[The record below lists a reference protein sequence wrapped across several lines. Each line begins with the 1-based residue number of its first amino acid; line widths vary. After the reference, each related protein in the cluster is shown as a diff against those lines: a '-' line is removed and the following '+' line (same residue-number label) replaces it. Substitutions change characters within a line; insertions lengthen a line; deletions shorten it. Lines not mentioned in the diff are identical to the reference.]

1 MIKIFIFFVS
11 FTYAQ
16 SIDVTFRYVEIPSDN
31 FLRVFVPGTM
41 PTGSNNDWG
50 PNSNGFI
57 SPDAPSQMI
66 YNEATDSY
74 EKSYNLDVNEQYLY
88 KIHFHHNSSG
98 TNNSWISD
106 PLNPEVTDDEWNNS
120 ILNVTDPLF
129 FQPARHMNENNYVDG
144 FSIGIFSSSTVDSIL
159 YCIGDDTLN
168 GTSYYQENGIFH
180 LPFNPPQ
187 SLYDPLWIQASIEGQ
202 LFEVYNVGSVDV
214 VEEPLPDGVE
224 MGPNWMD
231 DTMVL
236 ALYAPAQPLIKVIV
250 TSPGNS
256 GDDSDAIIMNK
267 DPELED
273 TWWIELDLPEGQ
285 YEYEYLLINGNR
297 IADPLSRR
305 LSNGRTLIEIG
316 PGGVSTADDYN
327 WQSSSYVRP
336 SLDTLVIYELH
347 VDDFAAQGNG
357 QGQFS
362 DVISRLDHLK
372 SVGVNAIELLPITDF
387 PGTHSWGYDPH
398 LISAV
403 ESRYGSPADL
413 KLLVDEAHMKG
424 IAVIVDLVWNH
435 IRSSSPVWEIQPDY
449 SLNPYIKYHTELNPN
464 ETEGSWG
471 MLDWDH
477 FNSKTVEYINK
488 VNRIWIDEYKV
499 DGFRFDATRMMG
511 WDINQP
517 EYGFPAWTAA
527 ISNID
532 STIYQIAE
540 HLPADPWLIENTNM
554 TSAWHDSFHDVIL
567 SDAHGQFN
575 SATTFMRQVVQLH
588 EYSNVGNNYNDRK
601 QAVKYMISHD
611 EQSILQ
617 EMVVF
622 NNYSIQQ
629 ARERDKFYATIMF
642 TSLGIP
648 MLFQGQEFGLQTG
661 WNDDNNNGNYD
672 EEKLQYRPV
681 DWSLLDSEIG
691 QSHLVHYRNLI
702 KFRKKNPALHRGT
715 FYDLWRYESER
726 VIVYGYKDESV
737 GNNGEQVVVIANF
750 SEYDRTVNDV
760 PFLSA
765 GDWYNVFDPGN
776 DLNTED
782 GNYGEYFISAKTAIV
797 YSNNDWQLDVEN
809 SNTIPENFGT
819 LDLYPNPFNGTLN
832 ISFTV
837 DQKENSHISIYDI
850 TGRLIE
856 KFAVNDSPQTLMKWD
871 TKNYSGGS
879 LSTGVYIVSLK
890 TTTGV
895 TNKKV
900 LFLK

>member
-1 MIKIFIFFVS
+1 
-11 FTYAQ
+11 
-16 SIDVTFRYVEIPSDN
+16 
-31 FLRVFVPGTM
+31 
-41 PTGSNNDWG
+41 
-50 PNSNGFI
+50 
-57 SPDAPSQMI
+57 
-66 YNEATDSY
+66 
-74 EKSYNLDVNEQYLY
+74 
-88 KIHFHHNSSG
+88 
-98 TNNSWISD
+98 
-106 PLNPEVTDDEWNNS
+106 
-120 ILNVTDPLF
+120 
-129 FQPARHMNENNYVDG
+129 
-144 FSIGIFSSSTVDSIL
+144 
-159 YCIGDDTLN
+159 
-168 GTSYYQENGIFH
+168 
-180 LPFNPPQ
+180 
-187 SLYDPLWIQASIEGQ
+187 
-202 LFEVYNVGSVDV
+202 
-214 VEEPLPDGVE
+214 
-224 MGPNWMD
+224 
-231 DTMVL
+231 
-236 ALYAPAQPLIKVIV
+236 
-250 TSPGNS
+250 
-256 GDDSDAIIMNK
+256 
-267 DPELED
+267 
-273 TWWIELDLPEGQ
+273 
-285 YEYEYLLINGNR
+285 
-297 IADPLSRR
+297 
-305 LSNGRTLIEIG
+305 
-316 PGGVSTADDYN
+316 
-327 WQSSSYVRP
+327 
-336 SLDTLVIYELH
+336 
-347 VDDFAAQGNG
+347 
-357 QGQFS
+357 
-362 DVISRLDHLK
+362 
-372 SVGVNAIELLPITDF
+372 
-387 PGTHSWGYDPH
+387 
-398 LISAV
+398 
-403 ESRYGSPADL
+403 
-413 KLLVDEAHMKG
+413 
-424 IAVIVDLVWNH
+424 
-435 IRSSSPVWEIQPDY
+435 
-449 SLNPYIKYHTELNPN
+449 
-464 ETEGSWG
+464 
-471 MLDWDH
+471 
-477 FNSKTVEYINK
+477 
-488 VNRIWIDEYKV
+488 
-499 DGFRFDATRMMG
+499 
-511 WDINQP
+511 
-517 EYGFPAWTAA
+517 
-527 ISNID
+527 
-532 STIYQIAE
+532 
-540 HLPADPWLIENTNM
+540 M

-622 NNYSIQQ
+622 NNYSIEQ

-691 QSHLVHYRNLI
+691 QSHLLHYSKLI
-702 KFRKKNPALHRGT
+702 KFRKKNPAFHRGT
-715 FYDLWRYESER
+715 FYDLWRYEAER